1 MSFQLHNTFSES
13 VIENIVYTY
22 ISRITSLTGPTGPVA
37 NNGILTSDGVLH
49 QSIYPYA
56 DNILDL
62 GSTNYNFNEIYTHIL
77 YIDGIPIESTN
88 GVINLPAGTLIGGVV
103 IGTIRILGKLNNP
116 SELPPSG
123 TSGDSYLI

>member
-1 MSFQLHNTFSES
+1 MSFQIRNTFLES

-22 ISRITSLTGPTGPVA
+22 LSRIQSLTGPTGPVA

-62 GSTNYNFNEIYTHIL
+62 GSTSYNFNEIYTHIL
-77 YIDGIPIESTN
+77 LM
-88 GVINLPAGTLIGGVV
+88 V
-103 IGTIRILGKLNNP
+103 
-116 SELPPSG
+116 
-123 TSGDSYLI
+123 